1 MDTASLTSG
10 YFSDSLWFFEII
22 LGVSVLIAVNF
33 LFKKVI
39 KHIRQKSLSTTHGW
53 REKIDHIFLL
63 PVHVLLWLLG
73 ITLVVEVLAA
83 RFGFSFFENYLN
95 AFRSSGVIA
104 CIAWIIL
111 RWKTEFQHTW
121 INKERRGKKLDA
133 GFIHITSKILSVV
146 IVVLTLLIILQ
157 VWGLNIVPLIAFG
170 GIGAAAIGF
179 AAKDVIA
186 NFFGGLMLYIN
197 RPFMVG
203 DLIILPD
210 KRIEG
215 HVEEMGWYLTCVRD
229 KEKRPVYLP
238 NAVFS
243 SIHVINSSR
252 MTHRRIEEKIHI
264 QHTDFSKAI
273 TLTEK
278 LRERIA
284 SHPEIDAHLPLI
296 VVFSTF
302 TQNSIELYLDCYTLQ
317 TRYEKY
323 LMVKQEVMQL
333 VYETLL
339 AENVDIRVPALHIEM
354 QQSMQ
359 PPMVKL

>member
-1 MDTASLTSG
+1 MDTSSLTNG
-10 YFSDSLWFFEII
+10 YFTESLWFLEII
-22 LGVSVLIAVNF
+22 LGIGVLVAVNF

-39 KHIRQKSLSTTHGW
+39 KHIRQKSLSTTQGW
-53 REKIDHIFLL
+53 REQIDHIFIL
-63 PVHVLLWLLG
+63 PIHVLLWLLG
-73 ITLVVEVLAA
+73 ITLVVEVLAM

-95 AFRSSGVIA
+95 SFRSSGVIA
-104 CIAWIIL
+104 CLAWIIL
-111 RWKTEFQHTW
+111 RWKTAFQHTW
-121 INKERRGKKLDA
+121 INKDRRGKKLDA
-133 GFIHITSKILSVV
+133 GFIHVISKILSVV
-146 IVVLTLLIILQ
+146 VIVLTFLIILQ
-157 VWGLNIVPLIAFG
+157 IWGLNIVPLIAFG

-179 AAKDVIA
+179 AAKDVIG

-210 KRIEG
+210 KHVEG
-215 HVEEMGWYLTCVRD
+215 HVEEMGWFLTCVRD

-238 NAVFS
+238 NATFS

-264 QHTDFSKAI
+264 QHADFSKAL
-273 TLTEK
+273 TLTER

-302 TQNSIELYLDCYTLQ
+302 TQNGIELYIDCYTLQ
-317 TRYEKY
+317 TRYEKF
-323 LMVKQEVMQL
+323 LMVKQELMQHI
-333 VYETLL
+333 YETLL
-339 AENVDIRVPALHIEM
+339 AEDVNLSIPALHIEM
-354 QQSMQ
+354 QQSL
-359 PPMVKL
+359 VKI

>member
-1 MDTASLTSG
+1 MDTSSLTSNG
-10 YFSDSLWFFEII
+10 YFTDSLWFFEIL
-22 LGVSVLIAVNF
+22 LGVGVLVAVNF
-33 LFKKVI
+33 LFKKVV
-39 KHIRQKSLSTTHGW
+39 KHIRQRSLTTTSGW
-53 REKIDHIFLL
+53 KEKIDHIFVL
-63 PVHVLLWLLG
+63 PFHILLWLLG
-73 ITLVVEVLAA
+73 ITLVVEVLAS
-83 RFGFSFFENYLN
+83 RFGFSFFENYLD

-104 CIAWIIL
+104 CLAWIIL

-121 INKERRGKKLDA
+121 VNKDRRGKKLDA
-133 GFIHITSKILSVV
+133 GFIHVISKILSVV
-146 IVVLTLLIILQ
+146 IVILSFLIILQ

-203 DLIILPD
+203 DLIIIPD
-210 KRIEG
+210 RHVEG

-238 NAVFS
+238 NATFS

-264 QHTDFSKAI
+264 HHADFAKA
-273 TLTEK
+273 LSVTEK
-278 LRERIA
+278 IRSIIA
-284 SHPEIDAHLPLI
+284 SHPDIDTHLPII

-323 LMVKQEVMQL
+323 LAVKQELMQL
-333 VYETLL
+333 IYEILL
-339 AENVDIRVPALHIEM
+339 EEKVEMNIPAIQVEM
-354 QQSMQ
+354 RQ
-359 PPMVKL
+359 PFLKV